1 MINTAKYLIS
11 APTIAHCP
19 ADVLSEIAFIG
30 RSNVG
35 KSSLINCICNQK
47 QLAKISHTPGK
58 TKLINYFLINDGF
71 YLVDLPGYGYA
82 KTAQKTR
89 QAWHNN
95 TLEYFKKRTKI
106 KNIFALIDA
115 SIPPQKIDVDFIS
128 WLGKNTLPFSIVF
141 TKTDKEKQ
149 AIILKNTNDFLTALM
164 PFFENPPYFLHTS
177 SKKKTGKSDLLIHMQ
192 SLLQNIG

>member
-11 APTIAHCP
+11 APDIAHCP
-19 ADVLSEIAFIG
+19 ADALPEIAFIG

-58 TKLINYFLINDGF
+58 TKLINYFLVNDRF

-82 KTAQKTR
+82 KSAQKTR
-89 QAWHNN
+89 RAWHNN
-95 TLEYFKKRTKI
+95 TLEYFKKRTQI
-106 KNIFALIDA
+106 KNIFVLIDA
-115 SIPPQKIDVDFIS
+115 SIPPQKTDVDFIC
-128 WLGKNTLPFSIVF
+128 WLGKNTLPFSIIF

-149 AIILKNTNDFLTALM
+149 TIILKNTNDFLAVLM
-164 PFFENPPYFLHTS
+164 DFFDTPPYFLHTS
-177 SKKKTGKSDLLIHMQ
+177 SKKKTGKAALLTHMQ
-192 SLLQNIG
+192 SLL